1 MDLLISEKEPHN
13 SININ
18 NDTSEKQINQSL
30 QSLSHVQKGDNN
42 KTTVESSGS
51 SADDLSCKKVKF
63 GKQVNWSSQPEE
75 SRTDLSYSLSSTKY
89 TCTRTMDIIYRFQ

>member
-1 MDLLISEKEPHN
+1 MPYKINIRLGLLISEKEPHN

-18 NDTSEKQINQSL
+18 TNDTSEKQINQSL

-42 KTTVESSGS
+42 KTTVQSSGS

-63 GKQVNWSSQPEE
+63 GKQVN
-75 SRTDLSYSLSSTKY
+75 R
-89 TCTRTMDIIYRFQ
+89 